1 MSDAPGY
8 SPAMTAWLLLDD
20 GGGSFG
26 PLTDLRS
33 FAEVRTGAMTAIERF
48 GARLGPSLGTIV
60 GGDLAALAA
69 ERGIAAP
76 SPASVAQ
83 AKGCEVWN
91 ARLRG
96 ELPKDRPARGEAWTT
111 AEGELL
117 AASLEGADAT
127 ELLERRQLPD
137 RVRRIVRGDLHLHAR
152 PWHVLDDLDAR
163 LREDLALREGRDGL
177 ARVVPAGVERVGDGA
192 ILVHPTASIGRGVVL
207 DASGGPIVIEARARI
222 GHLAILVGPLWI
234 GPQAVVIDRAHLKAG
249 TSIGPVSKVGG
260 EIGATIFQGFA
271 NKTHDGH
278 LGDSW
283 VGEWANFGAGTT
295 NSNLLNTYGEVLMRS
310 TPEGPVER
318 TGRSAMGVLVGDHV
332 KLAILTRIM
341 TGASFGTGSM
351 IAAAEPPRCVGRFRW
366 LTERGDADYRLDRF
380 LEVARTV
387 MARRS
392 VEPGRA
398 LLARL
403 AALHAR
409 GSG

>member
-1 MSDAPGY
+1 VSDAAGY

-48 GARLGPSLGTIV
+48 GARLGPSLGTLI

-69 ERGIAAP
+69 ERGIAP
-76 SPASVAQ
+76 PTPASVAG
-83 AKGCEVWN
+83 GCEVWN

-96 ELPKDRPARGEAWTT
+96 ELPQDRPARGEAWTDV
-111 AEGELL
+111 EGDLL
-117 AASLEGADAT
+117 AASLEGADAKSLVET
-127 ELLERRQLPD
+127 GRLPD
-137 RVRRIVRGDLHLHAR
+137 RVRRTVRSDLRLHAR

-163 LREDLALREGRDGL
+163 LREDLALREGGDGL
-177 ARVVPAGVERVGDGA
+177 ARTVPAGVERVGDGA
-192 ILVHPTASIGRGVVL
+192 IHVHPTASIGRGVVL
-207 DASGGPIVIEARARI
+207 DASGGPIVIEAKARI
-222 GHLAILVGPLWI
+222 GHLAILVGPVWI
-234 GPQAVVIDRAHLKAG
+234 GPQSVVIDRAHLKAG
-249 TSIGPVSKVGG
+249 TSIGPVCKVGG
-260 EIGATIFQGFA
+260 EIGATIFQGLA

-332 KLAILTRIM
+332 KFAILTRIM

-392 VEPGRA
+392 IVPGSA

-403 AALHAR
+403 AGLHAR